1 LEGRLTTPADL
12 KVFRGN
18 LRLFL
23 HGITALVAAMA
34 TSLQTLWQ
42 SPIVG
47 GSFASR
53 VDDHSNGAAFT
64 SGEFARLQG
73 LSFMAI
79 KSAPPSNSVA
89 SRSVKWRCAVVPSK
103 TEKRTLLHDLY
114 EQQKQSPWYDNLR
127 RPVTILEPLIKSGVR
142 GVTSNPTIFEKAI
155 AGSNAYDDQFRQLI
169 REGKS
174 VEDAYWA
181 LVVQDI
187 QEACDLFQ
195 PLYNESNGGDGY
207 ISLEVSPLLANET
220 QQTIESAK
228 YLHNVVNRP
237 NVLIKI
243 PATLECIESI
253 KQVIASSISVNVTLI
268 FSLARYE
275 AVIDAYLDGLEAVQG
290 DLSKISSVASFFV
303 SRVDTYVDKRLDA
316 IGTEEALQLRGKAA
330 NAQAALAFKLY
341 QEKFS
346 GPRWEALE
354 KRGAKKQRALWA
366 STSVKN
372 PAYPDT
378 LYVNPLIGPDTVTTM
393 PDAALNAFVDHGKV
407 ARTIDANL
415 EEAEHIYNKI
425 EELGIL
431 WSDVGSVLELEGV
444 ASFKKSFTDL
454 VKSLSGKAETLAQSI
469 H

>member
-1 LEGRLTTPADL
+1 
-12 KVFRGN
+12 
-18 LRLFL
+18 
-23 HGITALVAAMA
+23 
-34 TSLQTLWQ
+34 
-42 SPIVG
+42 
-47 GSFASR
+47 
-53 VDDHSNGAAFT
+53 
-64 SGEFARLQG
+64 
-73 LSFMAI
+73 
-79 KSAPPSNSVA
+79 
-89 SRSVKWRCAVVPSK
+89 
-103 TEKRTLLHDLY
+103 
-114 EQQKQSPWYDNLR
+114 
-127 RPVTILEPLIKSGVR
+127 
-142 GVTSNPTIFEKAI
+142 
-155 AGSNAYDDQFRQLI
+155 
-169 REGKS
+169 
-174 VEDAYWA
+174 
-181 LVVQDI
+181 VQDI
-187 QEACDLFQ
+187 QDACDLFQ
-195 PLYNESNGGDGY
+195 PLYDESNGGDGY

-316 IGTEEALQLRGKAA
+316 IGTEEALQLHGKAA

-393 PDAALNAFVDHGKV
+393 PDAALNAFVNHGKV

-415 EEAEHIYNKI
+415 EEAERIYNKI

-454 VKSLSGKAETLAQSI
+454 VKSLSGKAETLAQSMA